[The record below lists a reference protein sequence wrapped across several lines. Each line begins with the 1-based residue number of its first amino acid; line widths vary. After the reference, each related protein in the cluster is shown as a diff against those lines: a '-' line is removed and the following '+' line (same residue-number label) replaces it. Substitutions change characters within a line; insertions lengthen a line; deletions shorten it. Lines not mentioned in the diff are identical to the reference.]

1 MNIFQIVGLGFICVF
16 LIVILEE
23 QRSKF
28 GIFITIAFGSMIFL
42 AIFSQLSHIL
52 QSFQQ
57 FAAKISVNSVYMQTM
72 FKVIGIAYLGEFAAE
87 VCRDCGSNAIASK
100 IELAAKVII
109 LTLAMPIL
117 LAILE
122 NILLLMPR

>member
-1 MNIFQIVGLGFICVF
+1 MNIFQIVGLGLICVF
-16 LIVILEE
+16 LIVVLEE
-23 QRSKF
+23 QKSKF
-28 GIFITIAFGSMIFL
+28 GMFITIAFGAMIFI
-42 AIFSQLSHIL
+42 AIFSQLNHIL

-57 FAAKISVNSVYMQTM
+57 FATQIRVNSVYMQTM

-100 IELAAKVII
+100 IELAAKIII
-109 LTLAMPIL
+109 LTLAMPVL